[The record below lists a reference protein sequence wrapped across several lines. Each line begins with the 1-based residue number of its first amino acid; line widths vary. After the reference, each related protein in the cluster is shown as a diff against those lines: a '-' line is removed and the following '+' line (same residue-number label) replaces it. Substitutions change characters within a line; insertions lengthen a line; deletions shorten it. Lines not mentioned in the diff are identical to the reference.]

1 VALEETLSVLL
12 ERVSVGDLVGVRAAI
27 DEAGARLY
35 ALLHVLEETSTAL
48 DATSLDGAVATQR
61 LA

>member
-1 VALEETLSVLL
+1 
-12 ERVSVGDLVGVRAAI
+12 VRAAI